1 MSQPDALLSAR
12 CAQAVFVYASAVD
25 EHDADA
31 MSALITDDVQLTRFD
46 GTRQGRE
53 AFLAFYGDFWAS
65 SVHKSLHAVSNVRAR
80 PLEDGTIL
88 GPHKDA
94 AGQARGHIEVPK
106 MHAPTRGAT
115 CVASLASADRRRSW
129 PQLAAPRMTATTC
142 NDR

>member
-12 CAQAVFVYASAVD
+12 CAQAVYVYASAVD

-88 GPHKDA
+88 VDSYFYATMFDPEGDRIAVGRYSDSFIEDGTELRLIHKRITIDGVMKFPN
-94 AGQARGHIEVPK
+94 AG
-106 MHAPTRGAT
+106 
-115 CVASLASADRRRSW
+115 
-129 PQLAAPRMTATTC
+129 
-142 NDR
+142 